1 MNQQNHSRH
10 QILQSVPQGGH
21 IMHIYDHAHMCTLR
35 LFSFLLV
42 IASTGE
48 GLWGQTL
55 HKEQEG
61 SFHFTSTLGSCSV
74 LPLQP
79 CSIAVCRAFFKKKK
93 KKSIRRVSIN
103 LPSGALILPLNWV
116 NRIVYLKGRTL

>member
-10 QILQSVPQGGH
+10 QILQSVPQAGH
-21 IMHIYDHAHMCTLR
+21 IMHIYDHAHMCTIR

-48 GLWGQTL
+48 GLWGK
-55 HKEQEG
+55 HYIKNKREV
-61 SFHFTSTLGSCSV
+61 FTSPQLWAAVPFFRCS
-74 LPLQP
+74 PAALQFVEL
-79 CSIAVCRAFFKKKK
+79 SLKKK